1 MRVTQSTLHIQLLN
15 VNLIGERYTRS
26 VFWGSQ

>member
-26 VFWGSQ
+26 VF